1 MPTKQ
6 RSRTNLTRSIRSS
19 KTPLKGTQK
28 QPRTTASAETTT
40 TNGQQSRLAD
50 HACSVIGEL
59 IISGALSPKTLVS
72 EISLSKQLDIGRT
85 PIREALKRLEADG
98 LITILP
104 SRGVLIT
111 EVDVKHQ
118 LLLIEVRRE
127 LERLIATRA
136 ARLATPMERDQMIV
150 VASEMER
157 AAQLEDEP
165 SFARADR
172 QLDILLDS
180 GARSFVASQTVRP
193 LRSLSRRFWFQNY
206 RSQPGSLTVSSQV
219 HAKVAQAVAA
229 GDVQVAAKA
238 SDAQMD
244 YIESFARATIGAAL

>member
-1 MPTKQ
+1 MRSKSQSRTNIKRSTRAGKALLKGRQKQ
-6 RSRTNLTRSIRSS
+6 RSKSS
-19 KTPLKGTQK
+19 AVI
-28 QPRTTASAETTT
+28 TTD
-40 TNGQQSRLAD
+40 GQQSRLAD
-50 HACSVIGEL
+50 HACNVIGEL

-136 ARLATPMERDQMIV
+136 ARLATPKERAQMIV
-150 VASEMER
+150 IAGEMER
-157 AAQLEDEP
+157 AAQSEDETR
-165 SFARADR
+165 FARADR

-206 RSQPGSLTVSSQV
+206 RSQPGSLMASSQV
-219 HAKVAQAVAA
+219 HTRVAQAV
-229 GDVQVAAKA
+229 GSEDVRAAAKA

-244 YIESFARATIGAAL
+244 YIESFARATIGTAL